1 MEHPLVSIILTLY
14 NGEKFIRQTI
24 KNVIDQTYAHWEL
37 IVVNDAST
45 DSSSEIVHSFTDP
58 RIRIIDLPENVQV
71 VMAHRIGDA
80 EAKGKYIA
88 ALDKDDLWEQTKL
101 EKQVA
106 WMEAHS
112 ETGVCFTEVKIIDD
126 NGKPAHAPQ
135 MERLFSVKNQNREK
149 WLYDLLT
156 TGNHLCHSSSLIR
169 KDALDASGG
178 QNILI
183 RMTHDYELWVRLAL
197 KNEFYVIPE
206 QLTFYRRFENSGS
219 NSEVNDVNLHRTL
232 FEYAWCAGHTIMNME
247 PDLFKTVF
255 RDELRNKNAE
265 TDLEIRCEKALLLAS
280 DSLVMNCRV
289 FAFEMFEEL
298 FRDPEAIRVLKE
310 EYGFTQH
317 DVYRMTG
324 DLILYANGDLEEIT
338 RLNNEVRRWKDAV
351 NELKNSPSFR
361 VTAPLRFV
369 KNLFR
374 GKR

>member
-101 EKQVA
+101 EKQVT

-126 NGKPAHAPQ
+126 NGRPAHAPQ
-135 MERLFSVKNQNREK
+135 MERLFSVRNQNREK

-178 QNILI
+178 QNILF

-206 QLTFYRRFENSGS
+206 QLTMYRWFEKSGS

-232 FEYAWCAGHTIMNME
+232 FEYAWCVGHTIMQME
-247 PDLFKTVF
+247 PALFKTVF
-255 RDELRNKNAE
+255 RDELRNKDAE

-280 DSLVMNCRV
+280 DMLVMNCRV

-310 EYGFTQH
+310 KYGFTQH

-324 DLILYANGDLEEIT
+324 DLILYANGDLEEVT